1 MLNSMRSPELTIK
14 VNLNNNGA
22 DAVLASIK
30 ELDPVPEK
38 LGVDQSERVSNEY
51 SNNLSKTK
59 SDQNSNVDDYSL
71 NTSQENDSRQNVS
84 LNQILEKIIL
94 LKYQYI
100 SVYIIIVDIIKY
112 VSTLKLYTELLY

>member
-38 LGVDQSERVSNEY
+38 LGVDQSERVINEY